1 MFYAIQ
7 WIRSLIYAIQMYV
20 MMFVIGGVGLP
31 FALFNRKAVY
41 FTIHAYC
48 RWVMWTAGWMVG
60 IKTEIRGTVPD
71 EEILIAAKHQSFLDV
86 LMIGAATPR
95 PKFILKSSLMY
106 MPILAQYAKL
116 TGSVPVNRGRRTE
129 AIRNMVAQVK
139 SGDAP
144 AGQLVIYPQGT
155 RIAPGVQ
162 APYKVGAAVL
172 YEETG
177 QRCLPVACNVGLFWG
192 RLGIFKKPGTA
203 VIEFLPMIES
213 GLSRNEFLETL
224 EKTIETASNTLM
236 QEAGFNP
243 NEVSRN

>member
-1 MFYAIQ
+1 MVGCLGHCHYRDDKRGHGDVGGACGACCERPSHHRAAFDRGRGCVYRRSLCASLCITRLYWGCDRRGYGCGCGSVFTCRNCERIYFNRFAVPRGRLAMVGHRTPCLGLRCLCCDTVGGPTCLRRSVIMFYAIQ

-116 TGSVPVNRGRRTE
+116 TGSVP
-129 AIRNMVAQVK
+129 
-139 SGDAP
+139 
-144 AGQLVIYPQGT
+144 
-155 RIAPGVQ
+155 
-162 APYKVGAAVL
+162 
-172 YEETG
+172 
-177 QRCLPVACNVGLFWG
+177 
-192 RLGIFKKPGTA
+192 
-203 VIEFLPMIES
+203 
-213 GLSRNEFLETL
+213 
-224 EKTIETASNTLM
+224 
-236 QEAGFNP
+236 
-243 NEVSRN
+243 